1 MGTKYMLLRHGYRL
15 AAALF
20 AAGLLVNTSAAL
32 AESEP
37 SPARTVILRR
47 LSFVTVNDLDFGDM
61 ISGTIPGQVRL
72 FPDGA
77 RTATGGVTLVGNRQQ
92 PAVFSGYGTRNQQV
106 LISMSSN
113 SITIT
118 GPGAPMTVTMWEIGS
133 TPTAILTTTPTRFRI
148 TSTSGLFT
156 FPIGARLAVGAN
168 QAPGVYTGN
177 FSITLNY
184 L

>member
-1 MGTKYMLLRHGYRL
+1 MPLRHGYRL

-20 AAGLLVNTSAAL
+20 AATLLASGSAAL

-37 SPARTVILRR
+37 GPTRTVILRP

-61 ISGTIPGQVRL
+61 IASGMSGQVRL
-72 FPDGA
+72 FPDGT

-113 SITIT
+113 SITLT

-133 TPTAILTTTPTRFRI
+133 TPTAILSTVPRRFRI
-148 TSTSGLFT
+148 TSASGIFT
-156 FPIGARLAVGAN
+156 FPLGARLSVGAN

>member
-1 MGTKYMLLRHGYRL
+1 MGTKFMILRHGYRL

-37 SPARTVILRR
+37 GPSRTVVLRP
-47 LSFVTVNDLDFGDM
+47 LSFVTVYDMDFGDM
-61 ISGTIPGQVRL
+61 ISGATPGQVRL
-72 FPDGA
+72 FPDGT

-113 SITIT
+113 SITLT
-118 GPGAPMTVTMWEIGS
+118 GPGSPMTVTMWQIGS
-133 TPTAILTTTPTRFRI
+133 TPTAFLSTAPTRFRI
-148 TSTSGLFT
+148 TSSSGIFS
-156 FPIGARLAVGAN
+156 FPLGARLAVGAN